1 VGGETRALKA
11 LEALWALRGEQF
23 SAFSAFSASSASA
36 VGTLNALSRGAEL
49 PREVTVVRIPTLS
62 FIIAA
67 LLAAP
72 GASAQFTGLV
82 TPPPRP
88 AAPVEM
94 IAAAG
99 AVDADTT
106 AAARMTDMKA
116 WVDSAAVAV
125 AAQAPQ
131 DTATPPPVVI
141 ETPAAAEPA
150 PQQEVT
156 AFQEGAP
163 APNTAT
169 VLPALLLLGAGL
181 VAGGAALRRR

>member
-1 VGGETRALKA
+1 M
-11 LEALWALRGEQF
+11 
-23 SAFSAFSASSASA
+23 
-36 VGTLNALSRGAEL
+36 
-49 PREVTVVRIPTLS
+49 RIPTLS
-62 FIIAA
+62 FIVAA

-88 AAPVEM
+88 APPVEI
-94 IAAAG
+94 IAEGG
-99 AVDADTT
+99 AVSTDTT

-131 DTATPPPVVI
+131 DTATPPVVLQ
-141 ETPAAAEPA
+141 TPAAAEPA
-150 PQQEVT
+150 PQEEVS
-156 AFQEGAP
+156 AFREGAP

-169 VLPALLLLGAGL
+169 PLPALILLGMGL

>member
-1 VGGETRALKA
+1 M
-11 LEALWALRGEQF
+11 
-23 SAFSAFSASSASA
+23 
-36 VGTLNALSRGAEL
+36 
-49 PREVTVVRIPTLS
+49 RIPTLS
-62 FIIAA
+62 FIVAA
-67 LLAAP
+67 LLAVP

-88 AAPVEM
+88 APPVEM
-94 IAAAG
+94 IAEGG
-99 AVDADTT
+99 AVAADTT
-106 AAARMTDMKA
+106 AAARMSDMKA

-141 ETPAAAEPA
+141 ETPAAEPA

-163 APNTAT
+163 APDTAT
-169 VLPALLLLGAGL
+169 ALPALLLLGAAL

>member
-1 VGGETRALKA
+1 
-11 LEALWALRGEQF
+11 
-23 SAFSAFSASSASA
+23 
-36 VGTLNALSRGAEL
+36 
-49 PREVTVVRIPTLS
+49 VRIPTLS

-106 AAARMTDMKA
+106 AAARMSDMKA

-131 DTATPPPVVI
+131 DTATPPVVI
-141 ETPAAAEPA
+141 ETPVAAEPA

>member
-1 VGGETRALKA
+1 M
-11 LEALWALRGEQF
+11 
-23 SAFSAFSASSASA
+23 
-36 VGTLNALSRGAEL
+36 
-49 PREVTVVRIPTLS
+49 RIPTLS
-62 FIIAA
+62 FITAA
-67 LLAAP
+67 LLAVPA
-72 GASAQFTGLV
+72 ASAQFTGLV

-88 AAPVEM
+88 APPVEM
-94 IAAAG
+94 IVEAG
-99 AVDADTT
+99 AVATDTT

-131 DTATPPPVVI
+131 DTATPPVVI

-150 PQQEVT
+150 PQQDVT

>member
-1 VGGETRALKA
+1 M
-11 LEALWALRGEQF
+11 
-23 SAFSAFSASSASA
+23 
-36 VGTLNALSRGAEL
+36 
-49 PREVTVVRIPTLS
+49 RIPTLS
-62 FIIAA
+62 FIVLA
-67 LLAAP
+67 LVAAP
-72 GASAQFTGLV
+72 SASAQFTGLV

-88 AAPVEM
+88 APPVEI
-94 IAAAG
+94 IAAGG
-99 AVDADTT
+99 AVADTT
-106 AAARMTDMKA
+106 AAARMSDMKA

-131 DTATPPPVVI
+131 DTVTPPVVI

-163 APNTAT
+163 APNTAS

-181 VAGGAALRRR
+181 IAGGAALRRR

>member
-1 VGGETRALKA
+1 M
-11 LEALWALRGEQF
+11 
-23 SAFSAFSASSASA
+23 
-36 VGTLNALSRGAEL
+36 
-49 PREVTVVRIPTLS
+49 RIPTLS
-62 FIIAA
+62 FILAA

-88 AAPVEM
+88 APPVEI
-94 IAAAG
+94 IARAG
-99 AVDADTT
+99 EVQADTT
-106 AAARMTDMKA
+106 ATARMTDMKA

-131 DTATPPPVVI
+131 DTATPPVVI
-141 ETPAAAEPA
+141 QTPAAEPA
-150 PQQEVT
+150 PQEEVA
-156 AFQEGAP
+156 AFREGAP

-169 VLPALLLLGAGL
+169 PLPALLLLGLGL